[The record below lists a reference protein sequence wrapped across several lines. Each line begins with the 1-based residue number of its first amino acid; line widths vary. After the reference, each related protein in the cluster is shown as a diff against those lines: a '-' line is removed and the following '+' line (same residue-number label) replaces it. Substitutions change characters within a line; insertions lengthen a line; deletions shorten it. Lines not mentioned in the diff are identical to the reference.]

1 MSVTIYLTDH
11 RGKQIAFFYRIDNE
25 RYLTC
30 PQLIWACRQHPEYQ
44 GTAESKEH
52 FIEQAKDVMKQ
63 LNKISQNNRSTCEK
77 IPCDTELLMSE
88 ASNSVK
94 SEAKPCDTCGLTS
107 SKMEAQLT
115 CPQCLITD
123 K

>member
-11 RGKQIAFFYRIDNE
+11 RGKQIAFFYRIDSE

-63 LNKISQNNRSTCEK
+63 LNRSLPVRKSCVV
-77 IPCDTELLMSE
+77 CDKDLHLRERETNKCSE
-88 ASNSVK
+88 H
-94 SEAKPCDTCGLTS
+94 DF
-107 SKMEAQLT
+107 Q
-115 CPQCLITD
+115 
-123 K
+123 

>member
-11 RGKQIAFFYRIDNE
+11 NGRKVAFFYRIDSE

-30 PQLIWACRQHPEYQ
+30 PQLILACRQHPEYQ

-63 LNKISQNNRSTCEK
+63 LNKISQKTCSICEK
-77 IPCDTELLMSE
+77 TLQGMENE
-88 ASNSVK
+88 GT
-94 SEAKPCDTCGLTS
+94 TCN
-107 SKMEAQLT
+107 EHNFNR
-115 CPQCLITD
+115 
-123 K
+123 

>member
-11 RGKQIAFFYRIDNE
+11 NGRKVAFFYRIDSE
-25 RYLTC
+25 RYLTA

-63 LNKISQNNRSTCEK
+63 LNRSLPVRTCDV
-77 IPCDTELLMSE
+77 CDKSLHLRERETNKCSE
-88 ASNSVK
+88 H
-94 SEAKPCDTCGLTS
+94 DF
-107 SKMEAQLT
+107 Q
-115 CPQCLITD
+115 
-123 K
+123 

>member
-52 FIEQAKDVMKQ
+52 FIEQAKDVMRE
-63 LNKISQNNRSTCEK
+63 LNRSPKTCDV
-77 IPCDTELLMSE
+77 CD
-88 ASNSVK
+88 K
-94 SEAKPCDTCGLTS
+94 SLQGMENEGTTCN
-107 SKMEAQLT
+107 QHNFNR
-115 CPQCLITD
+115 
-123 K
+123 

>member
-11 RGKQIAFFYRIDNE
+11 NGRKVAFFYRIDSE

-63 LNKISQNNRSTCEK
+63 LNRSLPECSSNKESEHDVK
-77 IPCDTELLMSE
+77 RHDEQVRKKCKECDNDLHLRENE
-88 ASNSVK
+88 SNL
-94 SEAKPCDTCGLTS
+94 CDTCN
-107 SKMEAQLT
+107 
-115 CPQCLITD
+115 PITN
-123 K
+123 

>member
-11 RGKQIAFFYRIDNE
+11 NGRKVAFFYRIDNE

-52 FIEQAKDVMKQ
+52 FIEQAKDVMRE
-63 LNKISQNNRSTCEK
+63 LNRSPKVCDVCDKSLQGMENEGTTCN
-77 IPCDTELLMSE
+77 DH
-88 ASNSVK
+88 NFNR
-94 SEAKPCDTCGLTS
+94 
-107 SKMEAQLT
+107 
-115 CPQCLITD
+115 
-123 K
+123 

>member
-11 RGKQIAFFYRIDNE
+11 NGRKVAFFYRIDSE

-52 FIEQAKDVMKQ
+52 FIEQAKDVMRE
-63 LNKISQNNRSTCEK
+63 LNRSLPKRKKCKE
-77 IPCDTELLMSE
+77 CDNDLHLRENE
-88 ASNSVK
+88 SNL
-94 SEAKPCDTCGLTS
+94 CDTCN
-107 SKMEAQLT
+107 
-115 CPQCLITD
+115 PITN
-123 K
+123 